1 MEKTCPVLQIFN
13 FLQYTDLQSLEKA
26 KKPASYEL
34 ARHTVFF
41 LNILQTFFKECFGY
55 FQMNILTD
63 TILPNSL

>member
-34 ARHTVFF
+34 AIHTVFF
-41 LNILQTFFKECFGY
+41 SKY
-55 FQMNILTD
+55 FTD
-63 TILPNSL
+63 LF